1 MDIKAYII
9 AAIASIPAVFVN
21 ESIKSFTED
30 KKKFI
35 RIRNLFIKYSFFSL
49 CVIIF
54 FMFQLDRYD
63 NPFLKNIIDEE
74 HARFYFF
81 LWVTGVLIF
90 LFNRLVIVTL
100 VKRLVDKISNNKR
113 IGLFGSIFSD
123 LDEMVKGIINVTIG
137 FIAFLLISWIPPL
150 QRVTEFKNLTEA
162 SVVEKEGN
170 VKKYDISIPE
180 NTKFN
185 IIYQTKNEQ
194 DNYRQNKL
202 ESGIPLIDSVFILER
217 ESIVVLEEGT
227 EIILPPNKNI
237 LLNKDSREMVESKI
251 LTSNSSKGQLNEDI
265 YVQIAKDSEIYILYK
280 KNWLY
285 YVLFEVFFICYTLSF
300 FYPSKK
306 IFLKYIIRKS

>member
-9 AAIASIPAVFVN
+9 AAIVSIPAIFVN

-49 CVIIF
+49 GVIIF
-54 FMFQLDRYD
+54 FIFLLDRYD
-63 NPFLKNIIDEE
+63 NPILKNIIDEE
-74 HARFYFF
+74 QARFYFF
-81 LWVTGVLIF
+81 LWFTGVLIF
-90 LFNRLVIVTL
+90 IFNRLVIETL
-100 VKRLVDKISNNKR
+100 VKRIVDKIRNKR
-113 IGLFGSIFSD
+113 IGLLRSIFSD
-123 LDEMVKGIINVTIG
+123 WDEMVKFLFNFNIG
-137 FIAFLLISWIPPL
+137 FIAIVLISLIPPL

-162 SVVEKEGN
+162 SVVEKEEN

-185 IIYQTKNEQ
+185 IINQTKNEQ
-194 DNYRQNKL
+194 DNYSQNKL
-202 ESGIPLIDSVFILER
+202 GSGISLSDSVFILEK

-227 EIILPPNKNI
+227 EIILPPNKGI
-237 LLNKDSREMVESKI
+237 LLSKDSKGMLESKI

-265 YVQIAKDSEIYILYK
+265 FVKIEKDSEIYILYK

-285 YVLFEVFFICYTLSF
+285 YVLYEVFFICYTVSF
-300 FYPSKK
+300 FYLFKNML
-306 IFLKYIIRKS
+306 LKLIVRKP